1 MPLNILI
8 ETLALN
14 NQFQECLP
22 ALVLILFLKLTRKD
36 QKLLKEPAVVTTL
49 IEESQKTKFKEI
61 IIPL

>member
-22 ALVLILFLKLTRKD
+22 ALVLILFSKLTRKD